1 MYYDE
6 DRVPF
11 DEPDEETKT
20 KTKTSSTEREDNEAA
35 V

>member
-11 DEPDEETKT
+11 DEPDQ
-20 KTKTSSTEREDNEAA
+20 EAA
-35 V
+35 KNDSKQEHEQAES

>member
-20 KTKTSSTEREDNEAA
+20 KTSNTEREDNEAT

>member
-11 DEPDEETKT
+11 DEPEQEILKNDTKQEHEQAE
-20 KTKTSSTEREDNEAA
+20 S
-35 V
+35 